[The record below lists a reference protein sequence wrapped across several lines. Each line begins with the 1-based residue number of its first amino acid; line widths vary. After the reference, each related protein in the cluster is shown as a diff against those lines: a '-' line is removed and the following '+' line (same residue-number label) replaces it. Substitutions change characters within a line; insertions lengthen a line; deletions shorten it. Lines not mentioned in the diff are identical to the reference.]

1 MRQDELTPLGAG
13 NMEPHPSVGPG
24 SEDGSQTP
32 HDQGEV
38 LHPTP
43 LNSMH
48 KIRLNDAE
56 TIRMEMARLYR
67 DMRMGR
73 IDTQDGTRLAYVLDM
88 VRKAHETSELQRR
101 VEIIDQVNKIRKHTK

>member
-1 MRQDELTPLGAG
+1 MRQDELTPLGVG
-13 NMEPHPSVGPG
+13 NTKLHSSVVV
-24 SEDGSQTP
+24 GSQDDSQTQQE
-32 HDQGEV
+32 QGEV
-38 LHPTP
+38 LNPTP

-88 VRKAHETSELQRR
+88 VRKAHETCELQRR